1 MSYFSSEDYIKFEQ
15 MMFETALL
23 KAKEQLQNYL
33 ETADMQ
39 VSADTDIDDLLNSIA
54 EEYVDRIND
63 DYYISSIFED
73 IISDHEYEFEDIP
86 TDDEDDEEEFD
97 GDEE

>member
-23 KAKEQLQNYL
+23 RAKEQLQNYL
-33 ETADMQ
+33 ETADMR
-39 VSADTDIDDLLNSIA
+39 VPADTDIDDLLNSIA

-63 DYYISSIFED
+63 DYYIERMFED

-86 TDDEDDEEEFD
+86 TDDEDDEEEM
-97 GDEE
+97 DEDEA